1 MSAWAFFWVPL
12 GFVVMPAVGL
22 VSGNLAVFADLTLVG
37 IYAGGYSLGGF
48 H

>member
-1 MSAWAFFWVPL
+1 MNPWAFLWVPL
-12 GFVVMPAVGL
+12 GFVIMPAVGL
-22 VSGNLAVFADLTLVG
+22 ASGNLAVCVDLTLVG